1 MSFSFS
7 ISAPQNFDIS
17 ECSDRS
23 ITVKWYMNDPADHQQ
38 YELNHRLQGSD
49 NWNVTLF
56 SLENLSPEDNGSSIY
71 KLENLSPETCYELKI
86 CSVQNNI
93 KSEYTNNKMQ
103 QTKQIGNV
111 TCLIAFPEILIIVYA
126 GLSCHPIC
134 VSL

>member
-7 ISAPQNFDIS
+7 LSAPQNFDIS

-23 ITVKWYMNDPADHQQ
+23 ITVKWYMNDLGDHQQ
-38 YELNHRLQGSD
+38 YELNYRLQGSD
-49 NWNVTLF
+49 YWNVSLF
-56 SLENLSPEDNGSSIY
+56 SLENLSAEETGSIIH
-71 KLENLSPETCYELKI
+71 KLENLSPETCYELKM

-111 TCLIAFPEILIIVYA
+111 TCLIAFLAILIIAYA
-126 GLSCHPIC
+126 ELSCHPIC
-134 VSL
+134 VYL